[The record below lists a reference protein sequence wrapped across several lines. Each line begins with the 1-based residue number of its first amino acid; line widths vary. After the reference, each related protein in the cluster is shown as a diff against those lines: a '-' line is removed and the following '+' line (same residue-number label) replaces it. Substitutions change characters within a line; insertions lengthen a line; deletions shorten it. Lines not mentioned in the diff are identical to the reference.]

1 MANDRRFRRDINHV
15 DDDNEMMGE
24 GKLIDIACEILV
36 TTPKAY
42 RLYDGATTE
51 WVPKSQC
58 QNNGDGTVTMS
69 EWIAKE
75 KGFI

>member
-1 MANDRRFRRDINHV
+1 MRFRDL
-15 DDDNEMMGE
+15 DNEVE
-24 GKLIDIACEILV
+24 SDVRLIDIACDVEGE
-36 TTPKAY
+36 TPKSF
-42 RLYDGATTE
+42 LLNDGARRE

-58 QNNGDGTVTMS
+58 QKNGDGTFTMS